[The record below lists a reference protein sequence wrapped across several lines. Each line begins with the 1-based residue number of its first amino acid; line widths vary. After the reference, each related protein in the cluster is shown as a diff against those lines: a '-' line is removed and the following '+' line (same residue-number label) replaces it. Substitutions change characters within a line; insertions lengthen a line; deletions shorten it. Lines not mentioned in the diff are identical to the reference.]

1 MHNLILKIR
10 EHKSFFLIINL
21 LLLLPS
27 IRFFVKFSNFY
38 LFIFYVVGINILT
51 YLIFKNIKKFKFLNY
66 PLWFIFWGVL
76 TVLNF
81 YIYPI
86 IYARRNLGKGST
98 GDDAMILA
106 SKSLMSTGKIYDLII
121 DFKTPISPGPAWVIF
136 NAPFSIF
143 DMFFL
148 FSPFYL
154 LVILLS
160 LRKFFGD
167 FRTNL
172 FALYLFSCAIVF
184 ELFFNG
190 HDMLPF
196 SLAFTSLSIVI
207 NKILTK
213 QNNILF
219 SIVLGLL
226 LGICCTSRIVFF
238 YIPLTFY
245 FILRSYNRKN
255 AIVLLVVSFLTY
267 LSFNFYYFMINDF
280 YQPMHLLSKGRLLL
294 SDYGLTFVL
303 IIFISFNYFLIRKL
317 MTAKVNWHII
327 VAIAFSLVTIPFSI
341 GDLIYQNFSLINW
354 EGANYLVI
362 TIPHFITY
370 IIAKINNNYI
380 QIS

>member
-51 YLIFKNIKKFKFLNY
+51 FLIFKNIKKFKFLNY

-86 IYARRNLGKGST
+86 IDARRNLGKGST

-143 DMFFL
+143 DMF
-148 FSPFYL
+148 
-154 LVILLS
+154 
-160 LRKFFGD
+160 
-167 FRTNL
+167 
-172 FALYLFSCAIVF
+172 AIVF